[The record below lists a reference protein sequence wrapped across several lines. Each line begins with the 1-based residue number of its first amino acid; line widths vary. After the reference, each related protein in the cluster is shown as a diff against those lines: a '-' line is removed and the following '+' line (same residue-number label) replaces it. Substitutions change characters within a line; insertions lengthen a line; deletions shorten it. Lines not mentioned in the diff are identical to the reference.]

1 MKDIKE
7 FRINPDLD
15 SLNNVKKIVDSVNN
29 FVSNEHIQDL
39 SANLS
44 NILEIPTEITNKKLK
59 QIIYNQFNYYDNEPK
74 FKIDFKLFRS
84 IKYFFL
90 FMLII
95 LFKKKIKVKNN
106 KREKM
111 DIILDNVEKQYV
123 VEKFGKILSH
133 YRKSL
138 ILTNSFFANKFN
150 LNNET
155 IALNVHKSF
164 LSCNILQGK
173 TFNCLKFVLNLFIF
187 SKKNKLDLMKI
198 FFLVFYISLKYY
210 KIFSYYDSKYL
221 IHDRIYH
228 SCAIRNYLFK
238 KNGGKKTICLQ
249 SHLPEA
255 AISVFCDIDILL
267 KFGKEN
273 FTEKKL
279 EALGGKINISSSVG
293 SIRMEQSLVNTDLLK
308 KIKPIDI
315 LILGVNISMW
325 GSTSKDMKQN
335 YYEQIRWIAKI
346 SKKFPNLR
354 ILIKHHENFRGD
366 TTEDE
371 LLKDTGIEKV
381 IKPTNG
387 LNSYHYLMK
396 SNFIISFCSTMILEA
411 LSMNKKSFFFRSRK

>member
-90 FMLII
+90 FILII

-173 TFNCLKFVLNLFIF
+173 TLNCLKFVLNLFIF
-187 SKKNKLDLMKI
+187 SKKNKLYLMKI
-198 FFLVFYISLKYY
+198 FFFSFLYLAQILQNFQLLRL
-210 KIFSYYDSKYL
+210 KIF
-221 IHDRIYH
+221 
-228 SCAIRNYLFK
+228 
-238 KNGGKKTICLQ
+238 
-249 SHLPEA
+249 
-255 AISVFCDIDILL
+255 
-267 KFGKEN
+267 
-273 FTEKKL
+273 
-279 EALGGKINISSSVG
+279 
-293 SIRMEQSLVNTDLLK
+293 
-308 KIKPIDI
+308 
-315 LILGVNISMW
+315 
-325 GSTSKDMKQN
+325 
-335 YYEQIRWIAKI
+335 
-346 SKKFPNLR
+346 
-354 ILIKHHENFRGD
+354 
-366 TTEDE
+366 
-371 LLKDTGIEKV
+371 
-381 IKPTNG
+381 
-387 LNSYHYLMK
+387 NS
-396 SNFIISFCSTMILEA
+396 
-411 LSMNKKSFFFRSRK
+411 